1 MSAIVE
7 KPDKEKRRREILDA
21 AFLEFSTKGYAGA
34 SMEAIARRARAS
46 KETLYAWFENKETL
60 AQHAVR
66 VTPRRDGQSGRRR
79 GRKGSDRPPRCCRSS
94 PRTRFVSCWLWRRS
108 PTRWDLASPAIKPR
122 GMLGQ
127 TIGEERKKFV
137 DYILRCRA
145 QGYIAFDDDPFEI
158 VSLFVAM
165 AQGEWSLRL
174 GTGMLDKLTDKM
186 IEDHAQRVTRIFL
199 KGLAPEKKAVVDL
212 DWGGEPRRAAR
223 VGFRRCA
230 DVVTCRRCQPSP
242 SR

>member
-1 MSAIVE
+1 MSAIAE

-21 AFLEFSTKGYAGA
+21 AFLEFSAKGYAGA

-60 AQHAVR
+60 LNTLFASRLAGMESRIVAVAEKD
-66 VTPRRDGQSGRRR
+66 P
-79 GRKGSDRPPRCCRSS
+79 
-94 PRTRFVSCWLWRRS
+94 
-108 PTRWDLASPAIKPR
+108 SPANVLPVIAEDTLRFMLAMAPLTSAMGPGEPGDR
-122 GMLGQ
+122 ASRLLGQ

-145 QGYIAFDDDPFEI
+145 QGYIAFDDDPVEI

-174 GTGMLDKLTDKM
+174 GTGMLAELTD
-186 IEDHAQRVTRIFL
+186 E
-199 KGLAPEKKAVVDL
+199 
-212 DWGGEPRRAAR
+212 
-223 VGFRRCA
+223 
-230 DVVTCRRCQPSP
+230 
-242 SR
+242 